1 MWRRCV
7 VSMRKLCPWGALPKL
22 SQAPALRCPGL
33 CCTEGVAAADVPDAL
48 TDLSNKGLESHHM
61 VVVMAVLVCCPHL
74 KRLRLD
80 GNKVGRGGD

>member
-1 MWRRCV
+1 MCCRHAEPSPFV
-7 VSMRKLCPWGALPKL
+7 AMPG
-22 SQAPALRCPGL
+22 LRCAE
-33 CCTEGVAAADVPDAL
+33 CVAAADVPDAL

-80 GNKVGRGGD
+80 GNKVRRCGDLEGAG